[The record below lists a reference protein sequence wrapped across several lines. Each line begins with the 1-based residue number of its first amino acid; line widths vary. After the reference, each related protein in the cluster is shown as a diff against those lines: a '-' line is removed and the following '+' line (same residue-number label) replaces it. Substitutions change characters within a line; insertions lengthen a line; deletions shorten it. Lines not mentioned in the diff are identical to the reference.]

1 MIGSERVM
9 EPGPPLVPHCTPEPR
24 PDRERVPAALCAR
37 SAAGARVPLFRL
49 LLLQGRPGTVLQL
62 PCHPH
67 AVLWAAAAGYAGGAD
82 SEFWYCAPHRALH
95 HLAAAGRSHAGHGRA
110 SAAAESLGAAEHG
123 AGAPLHT
130 PGAVL
135 DQGGDRGGHHG
146 TGSRRRP
153 GGRRV
158 LGGGAGAVRVRAAA
172 ASARAGVVLA
182 GLGSAA
188 SLGPAQL
195 PCRAALVEGHG
206 PWLCIQLWT
215 YPNTAMGPTLP
226 IPSKPQPYGGGS
238 YPATGLP
245 KDNPMDQEVPTL
257 GLCWVYCHQG
267 LKQGQDK
274 AMTWN
279 TRGWAGRG
287 PHDENPP
294 VK

>member
-67 AVLWAAAAGYAGGAD
+67 AVLWAAAAG
-82 SEFWYCAPHRALH
+82 
-95 HLAAAGRSHAGHGRA
+95 
-110 SAAAESLGAAEHG
+110 
-123 AGAPLHT
+123 
-130 PGAVL
+130 
-135 DQGGDRGGHHG
+135 
-146 TGSRRRP
+146 
-153 GGRRV
+153 
-158 LGGGAGAVRVRAAA
+158 
-172 ASARAGVVLA
+172 
-182 GLGSAA
+182 
-188 SLGPAQL
+188 
-195 PCRAALVEGHG
+195 
-206 PWLCIQLWT
+206 T

>member
-37 SAAGARVPLFRL
+37 SAAGARVPLFR
-49 LLLQGRPGTVLQL
+49 
-62 PCHPH
+62 
-67 AVLWAAAAGYAGGAD
+67 
-82 SEFWYCAPHRALH
+82 
-95 HLAAAGRSHAGHGRA
+95 
-110 SAAAESLGAAEHG
+110 
-123 AGAPLHT
+123 
-130 PGAVL
+130 
-135 DQGGDRGGHHG
+135 
-146 TGSRRRP
+146 
-153 GGRRV
+153 
-158 LGGGAGAVRVRAAA
+158 
-172 ASARAGVVLA
+172 
-182 GLGSAA
+182 
-188 SLGPAQL
+188 
-195 PCRAALVEGHG
+195 
-206 PWLCIQLWT
+206 T

>member
-130 PGAVL
+130 PGPTQIL
-135 DQGGDRGGHHG
+135 PWDQPFQFPQSLNHMVGGLTLPRGSQR
-146 TGSRRRP
+146 TTPWTRRC
-153 GGRRV
+153 RRW
-158 LGGGAGAVRVRAAA
+158 
-172 ASARAGVVLA
+172 
-182 GLGSAA
+182 GSA
-188 SLGPAQL
+188 GFI
-195 PCRAALVEGHG
+195 V
-206 PWLCIQLWT
+206 
-215 YPNTAMGPTLP
+215 
-226 IPSKPQPYGGGS
+226 
-238 YPATGLP
+238 
-245 KDNPMDQEVPTL
+245 
-257 GLCWVYCHQG
+257 
-267 LKQGQDK
+267 
-274 AMTWN
+274 
-279 TRGWAGRG
+279 TR
-287 PHDENPP
+287 
-294 VK
+294 V